1 MYFAHVNEV
10 RNGYYNPIKE
20 YIFNRPPDCKI
31 RLLST
36 YCSYFVKGLNLGRSH
51 FISRLS
57 MFVWVNVVLN
67 VDSDWRFNNL
77 CSIHLLSDSEDEYYR
92 LSKRQW
98 LSTLQSY
105 SGLCSP
111 GHLCITFFCF
121 YFVVSFCGLN
131 CKSLHL
137 KQWALTEELYTSKH
151 TFIFLQ
157 CNSNIWTSIHIIG
170 TNINESLAKCKS
182 IK

>member
-1 MYFAHVNEV
+1 MCIVY
-10 RNGYYNPIKE
+10 
-20 YIFNRPPDCKI
+20 
-31 RLLST
+31 LLLLF
-36 YCSYFVKGLNLGRSH
+36 CERFEPRCH

-67 VDSDWRFNNL
+67 VDSDWRFDNL

-92 LSKRQW
+92 LLKRQW

-121 YFVVSFCGLN
+121 YFVVSFCGLY

-157 CNSNIWTSIHIIG
+157 CNSNMWTSIHIIG
-170 TNINESLAKCKS
+170 TKRIFSLMFS
-182 IK
+182 THY

>member
-1 MYFAHVNEV
+1 M
-10 RNGYYNPIKE
+10 
-20 YIFNRPPDCKI
+20 
-31 RLLST
+31 ST
-36 YCSYFVKGLNLGRSH
+36 YCSYFVKDLNLGRSH

-67 VDSDWRFNNL
+67 VDSDWCFNNL

-92 LSKRQW
+92 LSKCQW

-105 SGLCSP
+105 SGLCSH

-121 YFVVSFCGLN
+121 YFVVSFCGLY

-151 TFIFLQ
+151 TFIFSYSVTQ
-157 CNSNIWTSIHIIG
+157 TFEQASTSLAL
-170 TNINESLAKCKS
+170 NESLAKCFRS
-182 IK
+182 IISLSILRKDEHVHNTSMQRKVCLVARG